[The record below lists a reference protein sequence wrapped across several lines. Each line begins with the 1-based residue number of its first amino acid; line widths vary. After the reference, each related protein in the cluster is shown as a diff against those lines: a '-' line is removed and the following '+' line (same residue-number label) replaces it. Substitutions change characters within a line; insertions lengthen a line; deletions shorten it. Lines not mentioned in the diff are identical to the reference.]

1 MSKVISALA
10 FVTLLSLPASAAADR
25 EVTATRILVANAS
38 ASCPTFEGYPDCH
51 PDGSSAWSTYRE
63 YPRGRSR

>member
-1 MSKVISALA
+1 MSKIISTFA
-10 FVTLLSLPASAAADR
+10 FATLLSMLASVATNL
-25 EVTATRILVANAS
+25 EITAPRILVANAS

-51 PDGSSAWSTYRE
+51 PDGSSAWSTHRE